1 LRAGLTACAGVGG
14 VGARCVL
21 VVGGGPLCVAA
32 GLCRVGWAAVCR
44 CDDHPRIG
52 TPSLFRPLI
61 LIDLT
66 PSSSMCSATD
76 VQPKH
81 TTKNKP

>member
-1 LRAGLTACAGVGG
+1 MRAGLTACAGVGG
-14 VGARCVL
+14 VGARCWWWAAD
-21 VVGGGPLCVAA
+21 LCVAA

-66 PSSSMCSATD
+66 PSSSMCSAPD